1 MIEKIEI
8 SGFHSGAHD
17 IYLFCGVSP
26 CGTKVLVKHA
36 AAFFTLAAK
45 QEHMS
50 CSFKIF
56 PESLYVWE
64 IQKSLI
70 I

>member
-17 IYLFCGVSP
+17 IVLFCGVLL
-26 CGTKVLVKHA
+26 CGTKVLVNRS

-45 QEHMS
+45 QVDMT
-50 CSFKIF
+50 CNFKIF
-56 PESLYVWE
+56 SESLY
-64 IQKSLI
+64 L
-70 I
+70 